1 MARRKITIVDIGEVT
16 GYSRDQLHGL
26 LKKLPLYADYAGSA
40 RVARTFT
47 RHDVLV
53 LSVAVRLEQTHG
65 LRRAAIAAV
74 IEQIHAELRVPRPTN
89 PAPRLHISI
98 DPPTATY
105 LAEKQIEDEGTVVA
119 LGPLFRQVDDY
130 LDGDSVAEEPQGS
143 LNFGLNLAAQRRQ
156 G

>member
-26 LKKLPLYADYAGSA
+26 LKKLPLYAEYAGSA
-40 RVARTFT
+40 RVAREFT

-74 IEQIHAELRVPRPTN
+74 IEQIHAVLRGPRPTN

-98 DPPTATY
+98 DPPAAIY
-105 LAEKQIEDEGTVVA
+105 LAEKHVEDEGTVVA
-119 LGPLFRQVDDY
+119 LGPLFRRADDY
-130 LDGDSVAEEPQGS
+130 LDGTSAADEAQGA
-143 LNFGLNLAAQRRQ
+143 LDFGLTLAAQRRQ